1 MCPLELTL
9 LIQYQPGYHIGYGA
23 TEYVYTEYTRSTII
37 PNYTLYVRTMDDKNV
52 DFALPTPCGTDN
64 YYYYYQYGVAS
75 AQHPH

>member
-1 MCPLELTL
+1 
-9 LIQYQPGYHIGYGA
+9 
-23 TEYVYTEYTRSTII
+23 
-37 PNYTLYVRTMDDKNV
+37 MDDKNV